1 MHPVARTVRR
11 VVVFGA
17 CLLSACVTLPERVAN
32 ELRPAARSAND
43 AVAVVPSEVERA
55 RGPVASFDP
64 AVFPIA
70 SGQIV
75 VSETGDAMSL
85 FFSLF
90 TEDYA
95 PWVHAGILAIEDGE
109 PVVYDATGTL
119 FPLPG
124 LAPTTL
130 VAGRVR
136 RVALARFVRGKRVV
150 GFYAPADVDTAK
162 LLAFARLHHARG
174 TPFDSY
180 FDAEDSSALYCTE
193 FVALAL
199 QAAGAAAIGGSPM
212 RDNASLAVARG
223 WLRIRAPRLILA
235 GQLLQN
241 AQEVAIW
248 SADLSRAQV
257 DAYFAAKRELHRR
270 FVPASRLGDLFRWT
284 GFTLALR
291 DEVRRFVDAR
301 LAANVEAAAADA
313 H

>member
-1 MHPVARTVRR
+1 MAGALRGLVLL
-11 VVVFGA
+11 GA

-32 ELRPAARSAND
+32 ELRPAARRADDSFALAPID
-43 AVAVVPSEVERA
+43 VGRPQGPPAV
-55 RGPVASFDP
+55 FDP
-64 AVFPIA
+64 AALPLA

-95 PWVHAGILAIEDGE
+95 PWVHAGILALEDGE

-124 LAPTTL
+124 LAPTRL
-130 VAGRVR
+130 VGGRVR
-136 RVALARFVRGKRVV
+136 RVTLERFVRGKRVV
-150 GFYAPADVDTAK
+150 GFYAPAGVDTAT
-162 LLAFARLHHARG
+162 LVAFARLHHARG
-174 TPFDSY
+174 TPFDPY
-180 FDAEDSSALYCTE
+180 FDAQDSSAFYCTE

-199 QAAGAAAIGGSPM
+199 RAAGAAAIDGSPM
-212 RDNASLAVARG
+212 RGNTSLAVARD
-223 WLRIRAPRLILA
+223 WLHIRAPRLILA
-235 GQLLQN
+235 GQLLRN
-241 AQEVAIW
+241 AHEVAIW
-248 SADLSRAQV
+248 STDLSRVQV

-270 FVPASRLGDLFRWT
+270 FGPASRLGDLFRWT

-291 DEVRRFVDAR
+291 DDVRRFVDAR
-301 LAANVEAAAADA
+301 LAVDAEAAATSA